1 MVKRNVKELVIGTV
15 IDSFEIIKNINVFI
29 DWFCRNNIIIYVY
42 YFDGFC

>member
-29 DWFCRNNIIIYVY
+29 D
-42 YFDGFC
+42 